1 MGRKKTGLM
10 NASEKKFIDENPF
23 NMSDH
28 KIAQCLNRYVDQI
41 RVYKRSKRGSMPR
54 WTEDEVNFLKAS
66 KGRYTDLEI
75 AKRLGRTPQAV
86 WGKKQRLGLLDGKP
100 GRPRKNPAKSEKKF
114 DLTEF
119 VRGVLNQHPSTWT

>member
-10 NASEKKFIDENPF
+10 NAAEKKFIDENPF

-54 WTEDEVNFLKAS
+54 WSDEEVNILKGMNGKYSDVA
-66 KGRYTDLEI
+66 I
-75 AKRLGRTPQAV
+75 AQRLGRTPQAV
-86 WGKKQRLGLLDGKP
+86 WGKKQRLGLLNGKP
-100 GRPRKNPAKSEKKF
+100 GRPRKKQEKGLS
-114 DLTEF
+114 LTEF